1 MRRTITTKR
10 RSSRRRSG
18 DGDDKFGRVET
29 RLRISRSVEEREKK
43 KKKRRYKTDE
53 DMTESSGHG
62 LMMED
67 DGLERVEWMMGH
79 SARGRDKGYIDR
91 DGAFHLSTIL
101 SFLFPLPPPLEHALA
116 RS

>member
-43 KKKRRYKTDE
+43 KEKEKKKPKKRK
-53 DMTESSGHG
+53 
-62 LMMED
+62 
-67 DGLERVEWMMGH
+67 DGIRQT
-79 SARGRDKGYIDR
+79 R
-91 DGAFHLSTIL
+91 T
-101 SFLFPLPPPLEHALA
+101 
-116 RS
+116 